1 MENCITIGHL
11 IDELS
16 KYPNDF
22 TVDFSG
28 LDFDRVK
35 QRGDTHVQIEFIQA
49 VFRTAQGTVVVH
61 NLEQP
66 TRQK

>member
-1 MENCITIGHL
+1 MENCITVGHL

-28 LDFDRVK
+28 LDFYRVK
-35 QRGDTHVQIEFIQA
+35 QRGDTHIQIEFNQA
-49 VFRTAQGTVVVH
+49 VYRTAQGTVGVQ
-61 NLEQP
+61 NLD
-66 TRQK
+66 